1 MRLIRVFQQDS
12 GPSLG
17 AALSCCAQRRV
28 ALTKAKE
35 NKVESGKVHGRGKVY
50 QKSDEPIK
58 PVDTVKEAAKLA
70 GVSHDTFRKGNLAEI

>member
-1 MRLIRVFQQDS
+1 
-12 GPSLG
+12 
-17 AALSCCAQRRV
+17 
-28 ALTKAKE
+28 
-35 NKVESGKVHGRGKVY
+35 VESGKVHGRGKVY